1 MLKTVVVNIGYIMFG
16 MYLCYEK
23 KWQFFRSL
31 GCNHKGFVD
40 FVLRTGQV
48 VWVIVQ

>member
-23 KWQFFRSL
+23 NGNSL
-31 GCNHKGFVD
+31 GH
-40 FVLRTGQV
+40 
-48 VWVIVQ
+48 WVAITWALLTLC